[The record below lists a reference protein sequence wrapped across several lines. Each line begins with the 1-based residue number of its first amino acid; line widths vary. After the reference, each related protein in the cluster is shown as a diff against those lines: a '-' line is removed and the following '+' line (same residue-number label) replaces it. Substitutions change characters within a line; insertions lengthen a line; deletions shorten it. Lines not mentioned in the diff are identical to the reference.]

1 METGCTNYEAVS
13 TANAPATSDNKQFNS
28 NTTSDQCSV
37 SKTFVPK
44 TSDTKKTNSGIASD
58 HQPPSISENVA
69 VAFSGLG
76 ITSEQ
81 SKKSFVDNLSSATLP
96 LIANMPLTNSGP
108 LGANAKVTSDLRCN
122 GDSSLGGGGQQSSC
136 DSSGDSASGGGSESV
151 DPETLM
157 SKGPSNGPSDYDNI
171 VGAVGVETR
180 DQGVAETS
188 RDKSVVSSS
197 DLINVVASIES
208 CTPVNGSNVSVSH
221 SLSSLSSL
229 YGLSGTGGKTLNDVE
244 EENEDDDD
252 EAIERRQEQHD
263 DIKPLLCGIEQ
274 EKRRIP
280 TKGIVKSPSCKSFG
294 AENNDNGE
302 PSATQ
307 ERPVLHVKFHPN
319 GGTQSL
325 YDSSPASSVSSTSS
339 SSSDDEESSSGQY
352 SEAKPP
358 DGGWG
363 WVVVFASFVVN
374 LIADGITF
382 SFGVIYVEF
391 LNYFGEGK
399 GKTAWI
405 GSLFMAMPLLSGPI
419 ASFLTDRYG
428 CRKVTIAGSILACIG
443 FVLSA
448 FSNSMEMLF
457 LTFGIL
463 AGFGLS
469 LCYVAAVVIVAYY
482 FDKRRSFATGLS
494 VCGSGIGTF
503 IFAPLTQVLIKEY
516 GWRGTTLI
524 LAGFFLNMTV
534 CGMLMRDLE
543 WTTHRAKLKAKER
556 KNKNRLGIS
565 ADSFS
570 VSNSTNTGGTAS
582 NLNNVPFNID
592 DMFNKVDPASN
603 PRLFSSL
610 ITLPTFMRNGEK
622 VNVITEHH
630 HERHL
635 IYVFFFY

>member
-1 METGCTNYEAVS
+1 METGCTGQETVPA
-13 TANAPATSDNKQFNS
+13 ANAPAASDDKQFNS
-28 NTTSDQCSV
+28 NATSDQCTDP
-37 SKTFVPK
+37 KTFGFK
-44 TSDTKKTNSGIASD
+44 TSDTAKTLDTSVAASARLSTTTD
-58 HQPPSISENVA
+58 EAVA
-69 VAFSGLG
+69 VALPGLSG
-76 ITSEQ
+76 ISVPHQ
-81 SKKSFVDNLSSATLP
+81 QPVADNLSAAFLP
-96 LIANMPLTNSGP
+96 LYEKMPLNNSGS
-108 LGANAKVTSDLRCN
+108 LDVTAKVTSDASCGPICN
-122 GDSSLGGGGQQSSC
+122 GDSSSDGKQC
-136 DSSGDSASGGGSESV
+136 SGDSCTDSAVSGDPV
-151 DPETLM
+151 DPETLLTQG
-157 SKGPSNGPSDYDNI
+157 SLGVQSAYD
-171 VGAVGVETR
+171 GGVVVAAGDGSR
-180 DQGVAETS
+180 DQDVQTC
-188 RDKSVVSSS
+188 DQSVVSSS
-197 DLINVVASIES
+197 DVLNVVVASIES
-208 CTPVNGSNVSVSH
+208 CTPVADGSNVSGSH
-221 SLSSLSSL
+221 SLSSFSSL

-252 EAIERRQEQHD
+252 EDSMRKRQEQND
-263 DIKPLLCGIEQ
+263 DIKPLLCGMNQ
-274 EKRRIP
+274 EKRRVP
-280 TKGIVKSPSCKSFG
+280 TKGIVKSPSSKSFI
-294 AENNDNGE
+294 ADNEIG
-302 PSATQ
+302 SAATTQ
-307 ERPVLHVKFHPN
+307 DRPVLHVKFHPN
-319 GGTQSL
+319 GGGQSM
-325 YDSSPASSVSSTSS
+325 YGSNPASSVSSTSS

-382 SFGVIYVEF
+382 SFGVIFVEF

-428 CRKVTIAGSILACIG
+428 CRKVTIAGSILACVG

-448 FSNSMEMLF
+448 FSTSMEMLF

-503 IFAPLTQVLIKEY
+503 IFAPLTQMLMEEY

-556 KNKNRLGIS
+556 KNKNRLGVS

-592 DMFNKVDPASN
+592 DMFGKVDPAAN

-610 ITLPTFMRNGEK
+610 ITIPTFMKNGEK
-622 VNVITEHH
+622 VATFICKKQN
-630 HERHL
+630 R
-635 IYVFFFY
+635 